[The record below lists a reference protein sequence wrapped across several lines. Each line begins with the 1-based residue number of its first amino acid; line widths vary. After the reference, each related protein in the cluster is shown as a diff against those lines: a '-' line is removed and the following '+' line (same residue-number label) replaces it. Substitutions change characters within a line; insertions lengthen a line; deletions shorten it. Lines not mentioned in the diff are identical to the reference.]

1 MSETT
6 QIEPDKVIPDD
17 FDDTIGPF
25 IQKLDKIET
34 VTKEKRLLLIDIV
47 EMAKKLAHILF
58 YGDCRNYGVQ
68 RVGQS
73 RIFIVPD
80 DQKGN
85 LKPFRGKRIRI
96 VCLSSGH
103 YGGRDLLAFV
113 PKKAE

>member
-1 MSETT
+1 VLDLET
-6 QIEPDKVIPDD
+6 VIPDD
-17 FDDTIGPF
+17 FDDTIGLF
-25 IQKLDKIET
+25 IQKLDRIET
-34 VTKEKRLLLIDIV
+34 VTEEKRSLLNDIV
-47 EMAKKLAHILF
+47 EMAKKLPHMLF

-113 PKKAE
+113 PKKAD